1 MMILRLTVSG
11 LVVFFVVYVILK
23 AINEYAYSQQP
34 APVQPKKKKR
44 IDVEI
49 VSRDLYVKAEN
60 IINKVDIY
68 TSQAYRIMKE
78 IDKIQEKIKLEQ
90 ASVIRS
96 DDLIDELVNTS
107 LKLQEKQ
114 ASIESKI
121 IKLNSELDTIAL
133 EELRRQS

>member
-1 MMILRLTVSG
+1 MSILRLTVSG
-11 LVVFFVVYVILK
+11 LVVFFVIYVILK
-23 AINEYAYSQQP
+23 AINVYAYSQQP

-90 ASVIRS
+90 ASAIRS

>member
-1 MMILRLTVSG
+1 MILRLTVSG

-23 AINEYAYSQQP
+23 AINEYVYSQQP
-34 APVQPKKKKR
+34 VPVQPKKKKR

-90 ASVIRS
+90 ASAIRS